1 MLIFEI
7 NRHGARTPYINDQA
21 VLDGFPVAR
30 EMLTPMG
37 MRQRSLL
44 GRLSFYRFGGYLTGG
59 KQRRLLIEEDNESD
73 LESEKN

>member
-1 MLIFEI
+1 
-7 NRHGARTPYINDQA
+7 
-21 VLDGFPVAR
+21 
-30 EMLTPMG
+30 MLTPMG

-73 LESEKN
+73 LESEINEE